1 MYLNCSHETNKLIQ
15 EMNKEIKKSL
25 EIINS
30 IEKVRSK
37 NNKNWMDLVRL
48 SLKLDFKKTSEI
60 LYHINSQD
68 KKISKLAK
76 KIYTLSKKNIN
87 K

>member
-1 MYLNCSHETNKLIQ
+1 MYFNFSYETNKLIQ
-15 EMNKEIKKSL
+15 KMNKEIKKSL

>member
-1 MYLNCSHETNKLIQ
+1 MYLNFSYETNKLIQ
-15 EMNKEIKKSL
+15 KMNKEIKKSL